1 MEAGHPMHPIKV
13 RILDSEYLIRTEEDE
28 EWVLRIAEYV
38 GAKLKEVQE
47 NTEGLTGK
55 KEAILAALDI
65 ASDYYQLL
73 RERDQMQA
81 TLKERTE
88 TLIRYI
94 DSVMG

>member
-1 MEAGHPMHPIKV
+1 MQPIKV
-13 RILDSEYLIRTEEDE
+13 RILDSEYLIKTEEDE

-38 GAKLKEVQE
+38 GAKLKEIQE

-65 ASDYYQLL
+65 ASDYFQLL
-73 RERDQMQA
+73 RERDQLQA
-81 TLKERTE
+81 TLRQRTE
-88 TLIRYI
+88 TLICSI

>member
-1 MEAGHPMHPIKV
+1 MHPIKV
-13 RILDSEYLIRTEEDE
+13 RILDHEYLIKTEEDE

-65 ASDYYQLL
+65 ASDYFQLL
-73 RERDQMQA
+73 RERDQVQA
-81 TLKERTE
+81 ALRERTE
-88 TLIRYI
+88 TLINNI

>member
-1 MEAGHPMHPIKV
+1 MQPIKV
-13 RILDSEYLIRTEEDE
+13 RILDSEYLIKTEEDE

-38 GAKLKEVQE
+38 GAKLKEIQE

-65 ASDYYQLL
+65 ASDYFQLL
-73 RERDQMQA
+73 RERDQRQA
-81 TLKERTE
+81 ALRQRTE
-88 TLIRYI
+88 TLICSI

>member
-1 MEAGHPMHPIKV
+1 MEARHPMHPIKV
-13 RILDSEYLIRTEEDE
+13 RILDNEYLIKTEEDE

-65 ASDYYQLL
+65 ASDYFQLL
-73 RERDQMQA
+73 RERDQMDA
-81 TLKERTE
+81 ALRERTE
-88 TLIRYI
+88 TLISTI

>member
-1 MEAGHPMHPIKV
+1 MKARRPTHPIKV
-13 RILDSEYLIRTEEDE
+13 RILDNEYLIKSDEDE

-55 KEAILAALDI
+55 KEVILAALDI
-65 ASDYYQLL
+65 ASDYFQLL

-81 TLKERTE
+81 SLRERAE
-88 TLIRYI
+88 SLINNI